1 MRMRRSVRIKDHWGE
16 QRLFFGRTLFASIA
30 FAVLLLAVGV
40 RLFWLQVVRHDY
52 YANLSQGNRVRVEP
66 LPPDRGLIYD
76 RHGTVIAEN
85 TPAFQ
90 LELTPELVA
99 NVPDTLRRLAAAG
112 LVENEQVPIFERL
125 IRSGNKFEAVPLR
138 LSLSDTDIATF
149 AVRQHEFPG
158 VEIQTRLARW
168 YPFAASAVHA
178 LGYVAAISEDDVR
191 HIDRDDYA
199 GSSVIGKLGVEGSY
213 ERELHGTAGF
223 QQVIV
228 NAQGRRVDRLGT
240 APVRL
245 EHKPS
250 RAGSDLFLG
259 VDIRLQRVAEEALA
273 GRRGAVIAIEPDTGD
288 VLALA
293 SLPTFDPNKFTRG
306 ISTREYA
313 SLRDDLDRPLFN
325 RALRGTYP
333 PGSTVKPL
341 MALAGLEYSA
351 IDPKATRW
359 CRGYYTLP
367 GSSHHYRDWK
377 KEGHGS
383 VDMRKAIAQS
393 CDVYF
398 YGLAEL
404 LGIERV
410 HDALSGLGFGR
421 PTGIDI
427 GGEQEGLM
435 PSPEW
440 KRHRWKQAWYPG
452 DTIIVGIGQGYLLAT
467 PLQLAH
473 AAAIIAGRGR
483 NVRPRLV
490 TAVRDS
496 TTGLVRRLEPVLDTP
511 VELNDSHSWDVVIEG
526 MVAVTEPGGTA
537 VVAAHGASYKIAGK
551 TGTAQVFAIGQNEKY
566 VEKNVSERLRD
577 HALFIAF
584 APADA
589 PRIAVAV
596 LVENGGHGSSAAAPV
611 ARRIFDAYLL
621 GKYDPAPEAVLPAP
635 SAEPAPDAAPA
646 APAPAEPAR
655 PAPATASAR

>member
-1 MRMRRSVRIKDHWGE
+1 MRRSVRIKDHWGE
-16 QRLFFGRTLFASIA
+16 QRRFFGRTLFASIA
-30 FAVLLLAVGV
+30 ITVLLLAVGV

-76 RHGTVIAEN
+76 RNGTVIAEN

-90 LELTPELVA
+90 LELTPELVTD
-99 NVPDTLRRLAAAG
+99 VPDTLRRLAATG
-112 LVENEQVPIFERL
+112 LIENEQVPALERL
-125 IRSGNKFEAVPLR
+125 IRSGNKFESVPLR

-168 YPFAASAVHA
+168 YPYATSAVHA
-178 LGYVAAISEDDVR
+178 LGYVAAISEEDVR

-199 GSSVIGKLGVEGSY
+199 GSSVIGKLGIEGSY
-213 ERELHGTAGF
+213 ERELHGSAGF

-228 NAQGRRVDRLGT
+228 NAQGRRVERLGT

-245 EHKPS
+245 DRKPS
-250 RAGSDLFLG
+250 RAGNDLFLG
-259 VDIRLQRVAEEALA
+259 LDIRLQRVAEEALA
-273 GRRGAVIAIEPDTGD
+273 GRRGAVIAIDPESGD
-288 VLALA
+288 VLAFA
-293 SLPTFDPNKFTRG
+293 SMPTFDPNKFTRG
-306 ISTREYA
+306 ISSREYA
-313 SLRDDLDRPLFN
+313 ALRDDLDRPLFN

-341 MALAGLEYSA
+341 MALAGLEYAA

-359 CRGYYTLP
+359 CHGYYTLA
-367 GSSHHYRDWK
+367 GSSRHYRDWK
-377 KEGHGS
+377 KEGHGA

-410 HDALSGLGFGR
+410 HDALSGLGFGK
-421 PTGIDI
+421 PSGIDI

-440 KRHRWKQAWYPG
+440 KRRRWKQAWYPG

-473 AAAIIAGRGR
+473 AAAIVAGRGR
-483 NVRPRLV
+483 NFRPRLV

-496 TTGLVRRLEPVLDTP
+496 TTGLVRKLAPVTDAP
-511 VELNDSHSWDVVIEG
+511 VELKDPHSWDVVIEG
-526 MVAVTEPGGTA
+526 MVAVTEAGGTA

-589 PRIAVAV
+589 PRLAVAV
-596 LVENGGHGSSAAAPV
+596 LIENGGHGSSAAAPV

-621 GKYDPAPEAVLPAP
+621 DKYDTTPAAA
-635 SAEPAPDAAPA
+635 AEPTPPTPPGAPAVPGSPLPA
-646 APAPAEPAR
+646 APVAAPPN
-655 PAPATASAR
+655 